1 MPRGL
6 VRDNNLSDLP
16 DKDQALKNLGISTQD
31 IQTIRGAGFPYGVQP
46 TDVQR
51 IVNSSGNFQAQLDG
65 LNTTIN
71 NLSAIVASGTY
82 VLRAGDTISGTW
94 TNTGGYIQASG
105 IYKNGVA
112 AIPSTDALFSH
123 AADGTFEITT
133 ATLTCPSG
141 LSTERFINHNNI
153 IMSGTLTPNLLY
165 PISING
171 VPYHIEAARL

>member
-1 MPRGL
+1 MPKGL

-16 DKDQALKNLGISTQD
+16 NRDEALRNLGISREDLQR
-31 IQTIRGAGFPYGVQP
+31 ISGAAFPYGIRPQ
-46 TDVQR
+46 DVQR
-51 IVNSSGNFQAQLDG
+51 IVSSSGNFQAQLNT
-65 LNTTIN
+65 LNTTITA
-71 NLSAIVASGTY
+71 LTSIVTSGTY

-112 AIPSTDALFSH
+112 AIPSTDSLFAH
-123 AADGTFEITT
+123 AADGTFELTT
-133 ATLTCPSG
+133 ASLNCPSG
-141 LSTERFINHNNI
+141 LSTERFIDHNNI

-171 VPYHIEAARL
+171 APYQIEAARL